1 MKRTGEG
8 LDRIPTDTKQQLTVL
23 LAIRGKNH
31 AQLLQHGDEV
41 RIVQYSIKIKQLEI
55 LTVKVLFQLLHAT
68 KIEDGERAIGQH

>member
-8 LDRIPTDTKQQLTVL
+8 LDRIPTDTMQQLSVL